1 MIDEESDEGTMK
13 NTYNDKI
20 WDAMK
25 LAAKHGHDRVIRLF
39 LERGTFPLSEYER
52 SSLSV
57 YNPQDL
63 LSIAVREGHE
73 SMVKI
78 LLAHEAGVNMVWRK
92 LSYAAENGSLSMF
105 KLLVEE
111 HKYSPESGDSS
122 GCTPLTVA
130 ARHGRVE
137 IVEYLLKLGTNPSCR
152 GFDNCTPIFSAILG
166 GQIEILSLLIDYG
179 ARTDPMMLTVY
190 PICYVLDSNVQEK
203 SMRMKASKFLLEH
216 MEFSELPTDD
226 NEKCVL
232 LCVAAACG
240 AEALVQRLLEHG
252 CHPDATQMVESA
264 PSEIS
269 GTTALTWATKFGHET
284 VVRLLLENG
293 ANTGRFHAA
302 QSRFA

>member
-1 MIDEESDEGTMK
+1 
-13 NTYNDKI
+13 
-20 WDAMK
+20 
-25 LAAKHGHDRVIRLF
+25 
-39 LERGTFPLSEYER
+39 
-52 SSLSV
+52 
-57 YNPQDL
+57 
-63 LSIAVREGHE
+63 
-73 SMVKI
+73 
-78 LLAHEAGVNMVWRK
+78 MVWRK